1 MYILTTYTFLDANA
15 GAQVTRSVRI
25 LIASHGL
32 GSGLAMRRAWH
43 GIDDSRQNVI
53 DEIILELA
61 VRVEALPASRTGIL
75 FRRSELL

>member
-1 MYILTTYTFLDANA
+1 VYILTTYTFLDANA

-32 GSGLAMRRAWH
+32 DSGLAMRRAWH

-53 DEIILELA
+53 GEII
-61 VRVEALPASRTGIL
+61 
-75 FRRSELL
+75 

>member
-1 MYILTTYTFLDANA
+1 
-15 GAQVTRSVRI
+15 
-25 LIASHGL
+25 
-32 GSGLAMRRAWH
+32 MRRAWH

-53 DEIILELA
+53 GEIILELA